1 MRKIIYV
8 VVVSVVLTIAF
19 SGVMFY
25 LENDKQMRKQNMD
38 RRYMLLSSLMS
49 RDFETA
55 KRYFDTLRPLS
66 DNDQFFYYEEGW
78 MYDMLNDKERSRR
91 CFLKSLRV
99 LDEQLDTMS
108 VGMMRDNAM
117 MIRFLLIQALYG
129 GEKVYQKAKDSLAK
143 KMYDPSSLDG
153 DIRDFEYRKEKMFH
167 GVVLKTKM
175 GWSTWNLDTSTAITP
190 ELINSLKRQQMYDDS
205 VFGERLRQRGR
216 R

>member
-8 VVVSVVLTIAF
+8 VVVSVVLTIVF
-19 SGVMFY
+19 SGAMFCI
-25 LENDKQMRKQNMD
+25 EKDKQMRKQNMD

-49 RDFETA
+49 RDFEKA

-78 MYDMLNDKERSRR
+78 MYDMLNDKERSKR

-99 LDEQLDTMS
+99 LDEQLDTMN
-108 VGMMRDNAM
+108 VGMVRDEVLMR
-117 MIRFLLIQALYG
+117 RFLLIQALYG
-129 GEKVYQKAKDSLAK
+129 GEKVYKKAKDSLVR
-143 KMYDPSSLDG
+143 KMYDPSSLEG
-153 DIRDFEYRKEKMFH
+153 DIRDYEYRKDKMFH

-175 GWSTWNLDTSTAITP
+175 GWCTWNLDTSTSITP
-190 ELINSLKRQQMYDDS
+190 ELINSLKREQMYDDS
-205 VFGERLRQRGR
+205 VFGERLRQRNR